1 MAENG
6 RRIIEDRK
14 PDWCPLQ
21 ELNMTEKKIKSCTNT
36 IRMLRKLALNI
47 HGVIDVIDNDNV
59 NETIEL
65 LNMIRGL

>member
-6 RRIIEDRK
+6 RRIIEDGK

-21 ELNMTEKKIKSCTNT
+21 ELNMTEKIIKSCTNT
-36 IRMLRKLALNI
+36 IRILRKLALNI